1 MPFTPFNLTRFRIGE
16 VSDLGLV
23 EVFDKRTLPQEK
35 AGLMNIRQI
44 VKSALNHS
52 DMCRY
57 KRSYATILFAALCS
71 PARQKR
77 F

>member
-1 MPFTPFNLTRFRIGE
+1 MPFTPLNLTRFRVDDG
-16 VSDLGLV
+16 SDLGLV
-23 EVFDKRTLPQEK
+23 EVLDKRTLPQKK

-57 KRSYATILFAALCS
+57 KRSYAAILFAALCS